1 MAWIRTVHEADA
13 TGIVKEEY
21 DAAIA
26 RAGKVYNIVKLFS
39 VRPKSMRAFVELYL
53 VVMFDEES
61 PLTRMQREMIATVVS
76 KVNECHY

>member
-1 MAWIRTVHEADA
+1 MAWIRTVDEAEA

-26 RAGKVYNIVKLFS
+26 RAGQVYNIVRLLS
-39 VRPKSMRAFVELYL
+39 VRPKSMRPFIELYIAI
-53 VVMFDEES
+53 MFDEDS
-61 PLTRMQREMIATVVS
+61 PLSRMQREMIATVVS

>member
-1 MAWIRTVHEADA
+1 MAWIQTVDEADA

-26 RAGKVYNIVKLFS
+26 RAGELYNIVTLFS
-39 VRPKSMRAFVELYL
+39 VRPKSMRAFGALYK
-53 VVMFDEES
+53 VVMHDADS
-61 PLTRMQREMIATVVS
+61 PLSRMQREMIATVVS

>member
-1 MAWIRTVHEADA
+1 MAWIKTVDETDA

-21 DAAIA
+21 EAAIS
-26 RAGKVYNIVKLFS
+26 RAGEVYNIVRLFS
-39 VRPKSMRAFVELYL
+39 VRPKSMRAFIELYL
-53 VVMFDEES
+53 LVMFDEDS

>member
-1 MAWIRTVHEADA
+1 MAWIQTVDEADA

-26 RAGKVYNIVKLFS
+26 RAGELYNIVRLFS
-39 VRPKSMRAFVELYL
+39 ARPKSMRAFVQLYKA
-53 VVMFDEES
+53 VMHDEDC

>member
-1 MAWIRTVHEADA
+1 MAWIPTVDEAEA

-26 RAGKVYNIVKLFS
+26 RAGQVYNIVKLLS
-39 VRPKSMRAFVELYL
+39 VRPKSMRPFIELYIAI
-53 VVMFDEES
+53 MFDEDS
-61 PLTRMQREMIATVVS
+61 PLSRMQREMIATVVS

>member
-1 MAWIRTVHEADA
+1 MAWIQTVDEADA
-13 TGIVKEEY
+13 TGIVKDEY
-21 DAAIA
+21 DAALA
-26 RAGKVYNIVKLFS
+26 RAGEIYNIVKLFS

>member
-1 MAWIRTVHEADA
+1 MAWIQTVDETEA

-26 RAGKVYNIVKLFS
+26 RAGQLFNIVRLFS
-39 VRPKSMRAFVELYL
+39 VRPKSMRAFVELYK
-53 VVMFDEES
+53 VVMHDEDC
-61 PLTRMQREMIATVVS
+61 PLSRMQREMIATVVS

>member
-1 MAWIRTVHEADA
+1 MAWIRTVDEAEA

-26 RAGKVYNIVKLFS
+26 RAGQVYNIVKLLS
-39 VRPKSMRAFVELYL
+39 VSPKSMRPFIELYIAI
-53 VVMFDEES
+53 MFDEDS
-61 PLTRMQREMIATVVS
+61 PLSRMQREMIATVVS